1 MNLVT
6 SARCVVRDRS
16 TVCCT
21 LAGTCACASTAP
33 QPSNRTRV
41 GSAPSVE
48 KTSVMS
54 SRFTARDEEG
64 ETFLSSPGGALFCLV
79 LL

>member
-48 KTSVMS
+48 KTSVTS
-54 SRFTARDEEG
+54 SRFTAHDEEG
-64 ETFLSSPGGALFCLV
+64 ETFLSSPGGPFFFV
-79 LL
+79 